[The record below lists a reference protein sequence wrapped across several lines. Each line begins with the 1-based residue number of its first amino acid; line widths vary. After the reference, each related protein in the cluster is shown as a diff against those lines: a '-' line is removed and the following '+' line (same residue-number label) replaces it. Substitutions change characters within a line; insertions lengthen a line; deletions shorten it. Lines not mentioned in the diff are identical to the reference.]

1 MPQTYIRTLLA
12 SIGANTSVS
21 RDREL
26 KMRKVMSKV
35 ARIAARQ
42 RAATKCL
49 LRNGVAIVQRSRI
62 SPEQEQRLHRPIPA

>member
-12 SIGANTSVS
+12 SIGVNTSVS

-35 ARIAARQ
+35 ARIAASQ

-49 LRNGVAIVQRSRI
+49 LKNGVAIVQRSRI
-62 SPEQEQRLHRPIPA
+62 SPEQEQRPH